1 MTKESMNRRQFLAGS
16 AGTVATVPIT
26 AAAYARAVGAN
37 DRIGVGVIGCGG
49 RGSHHI
55 SVVTKLKEQ
64 GEQVDM
70 VAVSDMYG
78 PRLRK
83 AAERCGG
90 KPFMDHRELLEH
102 PAVDAVAI
110 ATPDHWHGHQ
120 VIDAVRAGKD
130 VYCEKPITHWSQF
143 ELTKQMTQ
151 EVEKSQQVLQVGT
164 QGMSDSVWHQAADL
178 VKKGEIGKPIHVQ
191 CGYFRIGDWGERMP
205 IDEPDAK
212 PGDDLLWERF
222 LGDAPK
228 RSYSVSRFFQWRLYW
243 DYAGGPSTD
252 LFPHTFT
259 PILKILGVTFPSL
272 VTASGGKFRYDGLRE
287 VPDTFSTLIDYPEG
301 ISVAMLCTLGNDY
314 GIRTIIRGHEATL
327 AFDDQGI
334 VLTPQP
340 GVDREKKVIP
350 RERKGSDY
358 DFWRDFLNCCRT
370 RQKPLSD
377 IRMGYYVQ
385 TALQMGLLGFREGRV
400 ARFDGEREAI
410 VL

>member
-1 MTKESMNRRQFLAGS
+1 MTKESMNRRQFFVRS

-26 AAAYARAVGAN
+26 AAALARIPGAN
-37 DRIGVGVIGCGG
+37 SRIGIGVIGCGG
-49 RGSHHI
+49 RGGHHLG
-55 SVVTKLKEQ
+55 VVAKLKEE
-64 GEQVDM
+64 GELVDV
-70 VAVSDMYG
+70 VAVSDIYS

-83 AAERCGG
+83 AAERSGG

-143 ELTKQMTQ
+143 ELTKRMTQ
-151 EVEKSQQVLQVGT
+151 EVEKTERVVQVGT
-164 QGMSDSVWHQAADL
+164 QSMSDSVWHQAVEL

-205 IDEPDAK
+205 IDDPDAK
-212 PGDDLLWERF
+212 PGDDVLWERF

-252 LFPHTFT
+252 LFPHIFT
-259 PILKILGVTFPSL
+259 PILKILDVTFPTL
-272 VTASGGKFRYDGLRE
+272 VNASGGKFRYNHLRE
-287 VPDTFSTLIDYPEG
+287 VPDTFNMFIDYPEG
-301 ISVAMLCTLGNDY
+301 VSVAMLCTLGNDY
-314 GIRTIIRGHEATL
+314 GIPTVIRGHEATL
-327 AFDDQGI
+327 VFDDQGI
-334 VLTPQP
+334 ALTPQP
-340 GVDREKKVIP
+340 GTNREKRVIT
-350 RERKGSDY
+350 RERKGSDFH
-358 DFWRDFLNCCRT
+358 FWGDFLSCCRT
-370 RQKPLSD
+370 RRKTLSD
-377 IRMGYYVQ
+377 MRMGYYVQ
-385 TALQMGLLGFREGRV
+385 TALQMSVLAFRERRV
-400 ARFDGEREAI
+400 ARFDREREAI